1 MTDSRCEFFGWSQ
14 AFDATFTTVPMMPEV
29 VHRPCSC
36 LAQVQA
42 IRTEMQELRTLL
54 HGIAEKLAAMAPEGA
69 HQDIASA
76 RAVPWLKPVL
86 SESPVFLS
94 EVVSQS
100 HQHVFTFM
108 STVACDAL
116 TKAGV
121 EASIAELL
129 ESPLKFRGIIL
140 AYDGVSRMSKRQ
152 RKLKKNEYLVI
163 GLRVMRD
170 LAVIS
175 TCVCGSAWTNESLTS
190 AIGDVLGRQ
199 LNDEESAV
207 IVLAFNKIIALAHC
221 KDIFVR
227 AFRDTYINALHP
239 DGPSVDDIFDV
250 YRCCAASS
258 PSYKSKTKATGRRR
272 SVIRVR
278 PKPDDGDVSQDVL
291 SCPSATETMSEDAAK
306 QARLALIAPCAPP
319 PTSLAQPRARVY
331 KI

>member
-1 MTDSRCEFFGWSQ
+1 MADSRCEFFGWSQ
-14 AFDATFTTVPMMPEV
+14 AFDATFTTVPVMPEV

-76 RAVPWLKPVL
+76 RAVPWFKPVL

-108 STVACDAL
+108 STVARDAL

-121 EASIAELL
+121 EVSIAELL
-129 ESPLKFRGIIL
+129 ESPLKFRGIIF
-140 AYDGVSRMSKRQ
+140 AYDGVSAMSRRH

-175 TCVCGSAWTNESLTS
+175 TCVCGSAWTNESLTR

-207 IVLAFNKIIALAHC
+207 IVLAFNKIIALSHC
-221 KDIFVR
+221 KDTFVQ

-278 PKPDDGDVSQDVL
+278 PKADDGDVSEDVL
-291 SCPSATETMSEDAAK
+291 SCPSATDTMLEDAAM

-319 PTSLAQPRARVY
+319 PTSLAQPRACVY